1 MPAGLRQLLPVQL
14 GLENFCKCG
23 AGNCPCFLVKFMSV
37 HQGQVLSYW
46 HSFSGNLQ
54 PPPLSGAQ
62 LGYPEI
68 PGRAATDWDK
78 LWKSRRSSL
87 EKFAL
92 GKSQGKSDFPEGRSP
107 EGKSDY
113 PRDFPWANFQTT
125 PKAFPQLV
133 RLKASKTEENV
144 SRRSSLNIFR
154 VCRRTV

>member
-1 MPAGLRQLLPVQL
+1 MEDTSKQT
-14 GLENFCKCG
+14 
-23 AGNCPCFLVKFMSV
+23 
-37 HQGQVLSYW
+37 Y
-46 HSFSGNLQ
+46 
-54 PPPLSGAQ
+54 
-62 LGYPEI
+62 I
-68 PGRAATDWDK
+68 WDK

-154 VCRRTV
+154 VSRRTV